1 MKIILHYLL
10 FASLLVCGYNT
21 MAQDS
26 DFRVIAE
33 EENGI
38 IKIMNEHACPYDIS
52 ENKKHVVIQ
61 AYGEGSSYYWSE
73 ETGVIPIDGY
83 CFSVSDEGVVAGYYV
98 NEEGFSV
105 AGLWY
110 PETQEWEFLGMNPDM
125 PEFIPDNLEY
135 NQAWAM
141 SNDGKTV
148 GVMQF
153 DEVWNTAT
161 YLWSETN
168 GYVRLPNGGSNVTR
182 PNAINDDGTVVAG
195 IFTDDIGYR
204 APCYWV
210 DGEIHQISSYA
221 GEAMNVSANG
231 RYICGGLKDSKNSA
245 FIYDIEN
252 EELTMI
258 ENTLTDVLGG
268 MTAMCVTDNGDA
280 FGYISAHGADY
291 NSRRGFAYV
300 DGELMLFEDYLITNG
315 VQDAVNWK
323 VYSVNSVTSDGKTF
337 IGAAEM
343 KDEDYTFALT
353 IDDAE
358 CEAPTNLTCVTDEN
372 DNSTI
377 TLSWNAPENPV
388 DVTYEI
394 YTSYNAIDPIF
405 YGLTENSITI
415 DNLAPGYYRY
425 LVKANW
431 GGECLSNPTNAV
443 DVTIFPCN
451 NNEMCELTFN
461 MLDGYGDGWN
471 GAFIEIRSS
480 NNDFSYKVGLE
491 KEGLDTVTKTLSLC
505 PDNYTFVWNRGDFD
519 EELSFTIVFN
529 GEEIYRLDVGDIDA
543 LFETV
548 FLKYEIDCTGDNIND
563 IEHNSTLNIYPNP
576 VEDKLFLATEIYIEE
591 IAIYDI
597 YGRHTISQ
605 QANETT
611 SQQVIDVD
619 DLNSGV
625 YFVKIK
631 TDDGNIVKRFIKN

>member
-1 MKIILHYLL
+1 
-10 FASLLVCGYNT
+10 

-280 FGYISAHGADY
+280 FGYISAFSADY

-353 IDDAE
+353 IDDEE

-548 FLKYEIDCTGDNIND
+548 FLKYEIDCAGDNIND

-576 VEDKLFLATEIYIEE
+576 VEDKLFLATEIHIEE

>member
-1 MKIILHYLL
+1 MKKILHYLL
-10 FASLLVCGYNT
+10 FASLLVRGYNT

-38 IKIMNEHACPYDIS
+38 IKIINEHTCPYDIS
-52 ENKKHVVIQ
+52 DNKKHVILQV
-61 AYGEGSSYYWSE
+61 YGEGSSYYWSE
-73 ETGVIPIDGY
+73 ETGVIPIVGS
-83 CFSVSDEGVVAGYYV
+83 CFSVSDDGVVAGYYT
-98 NEEGFSV
+98 NEEGFNV

-280 FGYISAHGADY
+280 FGYISTHGVDY

-353 IDDAE
+353 IDDSE

-548 FLKYEIDCTGDNIND
+548 FLKYEIDCAGDNIND

-576 VEDKLFLATEIYIEE
+576 VEDKLFLATEIHIEE

-611 SQQVIDVD
+611 SQQVIDVA

>member
-1 MKIILHYLL
+1 
-10 FASLLVCGYNT
+10 
-21 MAQDS
+21 
-26 DFRVIAE
+26 
-33 EENGI
+33 
-38 IKIMNEHACPYDIS
+38 
-52 ENKKHVVIQ
+52 
-61 AYGEGSSYYWSE
+61 
-73 ETGVIPIDGY
+73 
-83 CFSVSDEGVVAGYYV
+83 
-98 NEEGFSV
+98 
-105 AGLWY
+105 
-110 PETQEWEFLGMNPDM
+110 
-125 PEFIPDNLEY
+125 
-135 NQAWAM
+135 
-141 SNDGKTV
+141 
-148 GVMQF
+148 
-153 DEVWNTAT
+153 
-161 YLWSETN
+161 
-168 GYVRLPNGGSNVTR
+168 
-182 PNAINDDGTVVAG
+182 
-195 IFTDDIGYR
+195 
-204 APCYWV
+204 
-210 DGEIHQISSYA
+210 
-221 GEAMNVSANG
+221 
-231 RYICGGLKDSKNSA
+231 
-245 FIYDIEN
+245 
-252 EELTMI
+252 
-258 ENTLTDVLGG
+258 
-268 MTAMCVTDNGDA
+268 MCVTDNGDA
-280 FGYISAHGADY
+280 FGYISAFSADY

-323 VYSVNSVTSDGKTF
+323 VYSVNSVTADGKTF

-353 IDDAE
+353 ISDAE

-548 FLKYEIDCTGDNIND
+548 FLKYEIDCGGDNIND
-563 IEHNSTLNIYPNP
+563 IVSL
-576 VEDKLFLATEIYIEE
+576 
-591 IAIYDI
+591 
-597 YGRHTISQ
+597 
-605 QANETT
+605 
-611 SQQVIDVD
+611 
-619 DLNSGV
+619 
-625 YFVKIK
+625 
-631 TDDGNIVKRFIKN
+631 